1 MIIRLVRARIAP
13 GRSADFHAQV
23 RDEGLPHLLAGPGL
37 VGLHIGRRDEDGEEL
52 AVLVSVWRDWETLTS
67 TLGEDATRPY
77 LLTPESGL
85 VTSVTVEHFEA
96 LELAAPMGRRADDP
110 MPAAEAPA
118 GSPGR

>member
-23 RDEGLPHLLAGPGL
+23 RAEGLPHLLAGPGL
-37 VGLHIGRRDEDGEEL
+37 VGLHIGRRDEDGEEI
-52 AVLVSVWRDWETLTS
+52 AILVSVWRDWETLTS

-77 LLTPESGL
+77 LLTLESGL

-96 LELAAPMGRRADDP
+96 LELPAMTGRRVDDQES
-110 MPAAEAPA
+110 AAEVRA